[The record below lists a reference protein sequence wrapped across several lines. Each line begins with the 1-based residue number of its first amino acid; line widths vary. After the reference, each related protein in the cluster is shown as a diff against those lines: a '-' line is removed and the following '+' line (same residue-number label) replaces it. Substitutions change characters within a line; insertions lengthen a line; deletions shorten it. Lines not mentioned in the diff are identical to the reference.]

1 MGNTGIPVAD
11 SFRYLAKLIQ
21 YCKVF
26 KKNLV
31 TFKKKIEYVV
41 AWFFRSCLIMVIF
54 FSSLTLLWFFSFEF
68 KDIVFRKHSK
78 DPQFKSLSDSD
89 F

>member
-1 MGNTGIPVAD
+1 MLLWF
-11 SFRYLAKLIQ
+11 SFQSFLELYL
-21 YCKVF
+21 
-26 KKNLV
+26 
-31 TFKKKIEYVV
+31 TFDIKKKIECVV
-41 AWFFRSCLIMVIF
+41 AWFFQSYLIMVIF

-78 DPQFKSLSDSD
+78 DSQFKGLSDTD